1 MTRNCAIG
9 LSSAPALLVLCISL
23 TACPA
28 AGALEKT
35 IELGRDYR
43 WSGLMSTDGVTMAPG
58 QWGDNDLV
66 LTPGAY
72 DPQPDTDLLLH
83 FDAPSTT
90 DATGAYKLV
99 GAPPVRS
106 STVAVMGSSAQ
117 FGRPGPEVRFQ
128 GQPGTL
134 FSPGETWGDFTIEFW
149 LYPDTLSDG
158 ETVIS
163 WSGSAHP
170 IAGSAAPGSTALLSQ
185 SFRAEIR
192 DRRLVWTFHNL
203 FVLPGGDPL
212 PVTLQG
218 TRQLLP
224 RVWHHHLLR
233 FQARRGTLEYL
244 LDGLPE
250 AILHTSDTGSE
261 TGSIAVPMVGTART
275 GPVDLGEGL
284 TGYVDELRIS
294 RRFVEDPMVARYR
307 DTTGTAI
314 SRVLDLGYSATRI
327 LRIEAVAA
335 SPGDATIEY
344 FYQIS
349 DTWDGRPLLG
359 PDTGWTA
366 FQPPGDFKSPVQ
378 GRFIQLRVELYP
390 DGTRTQ
396 SPRVSDLTVVYQ
408 PNLPPATPA
417 GLKASPGNGSVT
429 LSWRAVNDI
438 DVKGYSVYYGTAPHN
453 YLGTG
458 AAEGDSPVDAG
469 TATSL
474 KISGLENGRLY
485 YFSVVAYDTSQPPQR
500 SDFSAEVSARPSRI
514 YP

>member
-1 MTRNCAIG
+1 MTRNRAIG
-9 LSSAPALLVLCISL
+9 QLHAPAPLVLCIL
-23 TACPA
+23 LIACPA
-28 AGALEKT
+28 LSALEKT
-35 IELGRDYR
+35 IELGKDYR
-43 WSGLMSTDGVTMAPG
+43 WSAIQSTDGVTTAPG
-58 QWGDNDLV
+58 RWGDQDLV

-72 DPQPDTDLLLH
+72 QPEPDTDLLLH
-83 FDAPSTT
+83 FDAPRTS
-90 DATGAYKLV
+90 DETGGYQEV
-99 GAPPVRS
+99 GASPVLS
-106 STVAVMGSSAQ
+106 SSISVMGSSAQ
-117 FGRPGPEVRFQ
+117 FGLRGSPVRFQ
-128 GQPGTL
+128 GQAGTL

-149 LYPDTLSDG
+149 LYPATLSDG
-158 ETVIS
+158 ETVMS

-170 IAGSAAPGSTALLSQ
+170 VSESNPTQSLVSQ
-185 SFRAEIR
+185 VFRAELR
-192 DRRLVWTFHNL
+192 DRRLVWVFQGL
-203 FVLPGGDPL
+203 FTLPGGDPL

-218 TRQLLP
+218 TKQLLP

-250 AILHTSDTGSE
+250 AIVHTTDSGSE
-261 TGSIAVPMVGTART
+261 TGSIAVPTVGTARS
-275 GPVDLGEGL
+275 GPLVLGEGL

-307 DTTGTAI
+307 DTTGI
-314 SRVLDLGYSATRI
+314 VVSRVLDLGFSSTRI

-335 SPGDATIEY
+335 APADASVEY
-344 FYQIS
+344 YYQVA

-359 PDTGWTA
+359 ADTSWIA
-366 FQPPGDFKSPVQ
+366 FAPPGDFKSPVQ

-408 PNLPPATPA
+408 PNLPPAFPA

-429 LSWRAVNDI
+429 LSWQPVNDI

-458 AAEGDSPVDAG
+458 AAEGDSPLDAG

-474 KISGLENGRLY
+474 KITGLSNGRLY

-500 SDFSAEVSARPSRI
+500 SDFAAEVSARPSRI